1 MSIRNLLFWS
11 PEKRRDKSEKMAKER
26 ERLIAE
32 CEWFAARASAS
43 MNEELPEEHQEVGSQ
58 DNVEMSHMDT
68 EYIKKQ
74 RGIIQSYYDGAIDS
88 INTLWDLEI
97 EQLNTNENEPG
108 VIVSIGWSPEFL
120 RVFLSTH
127 KIERLERKFSHKW
140 LYLAQEIIDDVSEK
154 RIELKQLYFTKIAEL
169 ENQWHTVTSKVKKDI
184 FNKIK

>member
-32 CEWFAARASAS
+32 CEWFD
-43 MNEELPEEHQEVGSQ
+43 QEVGSQ
-58 DNVEMSHMDT
+58 DNVKMSHMDT

-74 RGIIQSYYDGAIDS
+74 RGIIQSSYDGAIDS

-108 VIVSIGWSPEFL
+108 VILSIGWSPEFL
-120 RVFLSTH
+120 RVFLATH
-127 KIERLERKFSHKW
+127 KIERLKKTG
-140 LYLAQEIIDDVSEK
+140 
-154 RIELKQLYFTKIAEL
+154 LYFISL
-169 ENQWHTVTSKVKKDI
+169 IHSVMS
-184 FNKIK
+184 